1 MSALA
6 PPSPGTPQ
14 PRRFCTVAE
23 TALLLRLS
31 EPTLYR
37 AIHAGQFPAVKIRG
51 RFVIPARA
59 LDEMESR
66 AIETGSVVD
75 SASWAIN
82 LDDAA

>member
-1 MSALA
+1 
-6 PPSPGTPQ
+6 
-14 PRRFCTVAE
+14 
-23 TALLLRLS
+23 
-31 EPTLYR
+31 
-37 AIHAGQFPAVKIRG
+37 VKIRG